1 MRSATV
7 LFLGDVDARVGSSCS
22 STRAISSFDSQAG
35 FTRSMCPSQSKSRP
49 SRTCPSF
56 SVVIHPVVPLPGSLI
71 SARVP
76 STATTSTCEPGLS
89 LPHRADD
96 LDASVRTRNDDGES
110 TTEYWPGRVGGAECE
125 RAVFGMCLLS
135 ERSLAMASV
144 TFCPGVNGRGS
155 WVRTADMGWTVAA
168 RCFQS
173 MHSFLSCLSLAGWM
187 GAQAKAP
194 HRESATLLLS
204 RKLVQYHASRLTRDS
219 STAPILQGPDSSHG
233 AHARGRRT
241 AQRPQPTLQPRHKT
255 KTS

>member
-187 GAQAKAP
+187 ADRPGT
-194 HRESATLLLS
+194 RESATLLL
-204 RKLVQYHASRLTRDS
+204 D
-219 STAPILQGPDSSHG
+219 I
-233 AHARGRRT
+233 
-241 AQRPQPTLQPRHKT
+241 
-255 KTS
+255 

>member
-173 MHSFLSCLSLAGWM
+173 MHSFLSCLSLAGWRADL
-187 GAQAKAP
+187 GQAPERAQHFYSIYCPKYG
-194 HRESATLLLS
+194 HTCES
-204 RKLVQYHASRLTRDS
+204 LTRDS